1 MTEPQW
7 TSIDV
12 MMISDYMKGVD
23 MEQFQYITMQYNWLT
38 PEHFTIKE
46 LNRIIKCLK
55 ELEDNYD
62 DGRVPKAFDFS
73 SEYEFAHAMIEQLAN
88 CDQ

>member
-12 MMISDYMKGVD
+12 MMISDHMKGVD

-38 PEHFTIKE
+38 PKHFTIKG
-46 LNRIIKCLK
+46 LNLIIKCLK
-55 ELEDNYD
+55 ELEETYD
-62 DGRVPKAFDFS
+62 DGRTPQAFDFS
-73 SEYEFAHAMIEQLAN
+73 SEYEFAHAMIEQLAESG
-88 CDQ
+88 Q